1 LKIDFDLKH
10 RKVKIEIDAD
20 ESLYEEALWSEIK
33 KQTIKHYQKMK
44 EEQQRRI
51 DNSYDYR

>member
-1 LKIDFDLKH
+1 
-10 RKVKIEIDAD
+10 VKIEIDAD
-20 ESLYEEALWSEIK
+20 ESLYEEALWAEIK
-33 KQTIKHYQKMK
+33 KQAIKHYQKMK